1 MPERIVRRSR
11 GFSPNLYFKVPFET
25 KRKFGIRRGDTLTCI
40 LKRVIDSKG
49 HVLRK
54 VEKEIEC
61 KVLRRD
67 DCFYLPLPLVQELNL
82 FGGEYYELIL
92 QNQITVNGK
101 EVEIYPG
108 ELVDRDKESLI
119 KNDSKENRSSTGK

>member
-1 MPERIVRRSR
+1 MPVRIVRRSR

-25 KRKFGIRRGDTLTCI
+25 KKRFGIKRGDTIRCT
-40 LKRVIDSKG
+40 LKRVIDSEG
-49 HVLRK
+49 NVIRNLD
-54 VEKEIEC
+54 KEIEC

-67 DCFYLPLPLVQELNL
+67 DFFYLAPQLVQELNL

-92 QNQITVNGK
+92 QKQITVDGK

-108 ELVDRDKESLI
+108 ELVNKDEGRLI
-119 KNDSKENRSSTGK
+119 KE

>member
-11 GFSPNLYFKVPFET
+11 GFSPNLYFKMPFET
-25 KRKFGIRRGDTLTCI
+25 KTRFKIKRGDTIRCT
-40 LKRVIDSKG
+40 LKRIIDSHG
-49 HVLRK
+49 NVIRD
-54 VEKEIEC
+54 VNKEIEC

-67 DCFYLPLPLVQELNL
+67 NCFYLAPQLVQELNL

-92 QNQITVNGK
+92 QKQITIDGE

-108 ELVDRDKESLI
+108 RIMDRDKGRLI
-119 KNDSKENRSSTGK
+119 KE